1 MTNQELVAVLEGVPE
16 KKLRLLELAR
26 ELLQADGSVDW
37 EKCSTPPL
45 VDEINEAEQEAHA
58 YANETKEL
66 KWTLQKLLGP

>member
-1 MTNQELVAVLEGVPE
+1 VTNQELIAVLEAVPE

-26 ELLQADGSVDW
+26 ELLGPDGSVDW

-58 YANETKEL
+58 YAEETRDL
-66 KWTLQKLLGP
+66 RCTLQKLLGP